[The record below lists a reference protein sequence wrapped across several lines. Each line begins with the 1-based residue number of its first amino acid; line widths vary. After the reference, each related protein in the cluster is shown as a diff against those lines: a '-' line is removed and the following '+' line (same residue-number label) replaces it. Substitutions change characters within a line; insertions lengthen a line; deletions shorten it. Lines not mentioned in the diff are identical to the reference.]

1 MEDGTLKIFPLLI
14 PGWHQVDYPAAS
26 HGVNADKTAV
36 PGPGWWV
43 LFPSYVLMAAF
54 DTIRLYMGKR
64 LEPGQL
70 PDPADQGTLIKTTI
84 VPQNHNNEDILSF
97 IPALS
102 VERPGIHRMWYTI
115 ERSSG
120 PSASQ
125 TDRQRYAGMNHSG

>member
-1 MEDGTLKIFPLLI
+1 MQEESPQQQVDLFTEVKSTGLFMEDGTLKIFPLLI

-84 VPQNHNNEDILSF
+84 VPQILKIVMPLVMAAKQQRRHSQF
-97 IPALS
+97 
-102 VERPGIHRMWYTI
+102 H
-115 ERSSG
+115 SS
-120 PSASQ
+120 
-125 TDRQRYAGMNHSG
+125 TLC